1 MLFKPLNLGLLN
13 DNFLRFKYQ
22 IKWHWTTIVKL
33 LFYFRSGLIKA
44 RLAGARLAKGKV
56 LIFLDAHC
64 ECADGWINP
73 LLKRINES
81 PKSVVVPLIDV
92 MDPKTFEY
100 QTDGYGFDV
109 ISF

>member
-1 MLFKPLNLGLLN
+1 MLNYYFNL
-13 DNFLRFKYQ
+13 
-22 IKWHWTTIVKL
+22 
-33 LFYFRSGLIKA
+33 RSGLIKA

-64 ECADGWINP
+64 ECADGWLNP

-109 ISF
+109 ILMSFIIIIFFLSIIDYN